1 MEDVLQIY
9 QRPISEDYPVLCLDE
24 ASKQLI
30 GEIAPAEPLGPGKPA
45 RVDYEYIR
53 NGTCNLF
60 MMCEPLGGWRH
71 VEVTPRRT
79 RHDWAHCI
87 KKLCDE
93 YYPSAKKIVLVEDNL
108 NTHGGASLYET
119 FPPNEARRLL
129 DRIEFHPTPKHG
141 SWLDMAEI
149 ELRILNRQ
157 CLNRRIDNAD
167 EVRREVAAWEQDRND
182 RKCKIHWTFTVTTAR
197 QKMKNVYPSIE
208 D

>member
-1 MEDVLQIY
+1 MEDVLQVY
-9 QRPISEDYPVLCLDE
+9 QRPYSEEYPVICLDE

-30 GEIAPAEPLGPGKPA
+30 GEITPAESVGPGKPA
-45 RVDYEYIR
+45 RQDYEYAR

-71 VEVTPRRT
+71 VEVTQRRT
-79 RHDWAHCI
+79 RHDWAFCI

-93 YYPSAKKIVLVEDNL
+93 YFPNAKKLILIEDNL

-119 FPPNEARRLL
+119 FSPSEARRLL
-129 DRIEFHPTPKHG
+129 DRIEFHSTPKHG

-149 ELRILNRQ
+149 ELRILNSQ
-157 CLNRRIDNAD
+157 CLDRRIDNAD
-167 EVRREVAAWEQDRND
+167 EVQREVAAWEGDRNE
-182 RKCKIHWTFTVTTAR
+182 RGCKIHWTFSIATAR
-197 QKMKNVYPSIE
+197 HKMKKTYPPIE